1 MDSAKKNLK
10 MGIASKVIIL
20 TVNSKEQ
27 VFLFQYLGIYL
38 WINGSRYEGEFKE
51 GSRNGN
57 GVWVSSITEKQYDR
71 YEGQYKD
78 DKKHGYGIY
87 RWKDGT
93 IYEG

>member
-1 MDSAKKNLK
+1 MDSEKRNLK
-10 MGIASKVIIL
+10 MGIASKVITL

-27 VFLFQYLGIYL
+27 VLLYQYLGIYQ
-38 WINGSRYEGEFKE
+38 WINGSKYEGQFKE

-57 GVWVSSITEKQYDR
+57 GVWVSNITDKQHDR

>member
-1 MDSAKKNLK
+1 M
-10 MGIASKVIIL
+10 
-20 TVNSKEQ
+20 
-27 VFLFQYLGIYL
+27 
-38 WINGSRYEGEFKE
+38 
-51 GSRNGN
+51 
-57 GVWVSSITEKQYDR
+57 WVSSITDAQFDR

>member
-1 MDSAKKNLK
+1 MDSDKRGLK
-10 MGIASKVIIL
+10 MVIALKVIIS

-27 VFLFQYLGIYL
+27 VYFIQYLGIYH
-38 WINGSRYEGEFKE
+38 WVNGSKYEGEFRE

-57 GVWVSSITEKQYDR
+57 GIWMSSISDTQYDR